1 MTVQTTLFEDPAPQ
15 AQRPRVRVLIPLPL
29 EGPYDYLCPEDCRA
43 PPIRGTHVLV
53 PLGPRTVRGVV
64 WGPGTDDL
72 DTVRLKPVTDILDA
86 PPLPDQVCAFVD
98 WVSAYTLSAPGAV
111 LALALRA
118 PSALQPAPEKRLLRR
133 APGAVARLT
142 PARQRVL
149 AVADDGQART
159 AAALAE
165 AAAASSGVVKG
176 LVDAGALVP
185 VSVSEDAPLPVPS
198 ADGPARVLSNQQA
211 AAAQTLSE
219 AVRARHFSP
228 ILLDGVTGSGKTEVY
243 FEAVAQAL
251 RGPGQV
257 LILLPEI
264 ALTVQFLER
273 FAARFGCHPA
283 PWHSDVGQKERR
295 RVWRHV
301 ASGQARVVV
310 GARSALFLPFT
321 DLSLI
326 VVDEE
331 HETAYKQ
338 EEGVIYHARDMAVV
352 RARLADC
359 PVVLASATPSLETV
373 TNAIA
378 GRYARVAL
386 PARAGAA
393 RMPSVE
399 AVDLREDRP
408 EGRDRWLSG
417 TLVRGMIQCF
427 ERGEQVLLF
436 LNRRGYAPLVICRA
450 CGHRMMAPD
459 TDNWLA
465 EHRFRGELVC
475 HLTGYTIPKP
485 KLCPAC
491 KEEDT
496 LHACGPGVERIME
509 EARERFPDARL
520 GLMSSDAI
528 HSPAQAEA
536 LIEDMTKRRIDLL
549 IGTQMVAKGH
559 NFPWLTLVGVVDA
572 DLGLGGGALRAAEKT
587 YQVLHQVAGRAGRA
601 ERPGRVLLQT
611 HMPEHAVMRALV
623 SGERDAFLAA
633 ESADRLHAGYPPF
646 GRLAALILSAPDAE
660 TVHDAARL
668 LARTRPDAE
677 GITVLGPVP
686 APIAILRGRH
696 RMRFLVKTPRQTD
709 IQAYL
714 RTWLAP
720 VKLPTKLRLTVD
732 VDPYSFL

>member
-1 MTVQTTLFEDPAPQ
+1 MTIQSSLFQNADDRAPS
-15 AQRPRVRVLIPLPL
+15 RRVRVLIPLPL
-29 EGPYDYLCPEDCRA
+29 EGPYDYLLPDDLDA
-43 PPIRGTHVLV
+43 PPMRGSHVIV
-53 PLGPRTVRGVV
+53 PLGPRAVRGVV
-64 WGPGTDDL
+64 WGPGTEDL
-72 DTVRLKPVTDILDA
+72 DTARLKPVTEILDA
-86 PPLPDQVCAFVD
+86 PPLPEQLCAFVD
-98 WVSAYTLSAPGAV
+98 WVSAYTLSSPGAV

-118 PSALQPAPEKRLLRR
+118 PSALEPAPAKRLLRR
-133 APGAVARLT
+133 GTGQPARMT
-142 PARQRVL
+142 PARERVL
-149 AVADDGQART
+149 AKADDGEART

-165 AAAASSGVVKG
+165 EAGTSSGVVKG
-176 LVDAGALVP
+176 LVEAGALLAL
-185 VSVSEDAPLPVPS
+185 SVSEDAPLPVPRP
-198 ADGPARVLSNQQA
+198 DGPARVLSERQA
-211 AAAQTLSE
+211 AAARTLCE
-219 AVRARHFSP
+219 AVRTRNFAP

-243 FEAVAQAL
+243 FEAVAEAL

-273 FAARFGCHPA
+273 FATRFGCHPA
-283 PWHSDVGQKERR
+283 PWHSDVGQKTRR

-321 DLSLI
+321 DLSLV

-352 RARLADC
+352 RARMAGC

-373 TNAIA
+373 TNAEA
-378 GRYARVAL
+378 GRYARVVL

-408 EGRDRWLSG
+408 DGRDRWLSPS
-417 TLVRGMIQCF
+417 LMRAMIQGF
-427 ERGEQVLLF
+427 ERDEQVLLF

-450 CGHRMMAPD
+450 CGHRMTAPD
-459 TDNWLA
+459 TDSWLS
-465 EHRFRGELVC
+465 EHRYLGQLVC

-485 KLCPAC
+485 KICPAC
-491 KEEDT
+491 KEVDT

-509 EARERFPDARL
+509 EARERFPDARIA
-520 GLMSSDAI
+520 LMSSDVI
-528 HSPAQAEA
+528 RSPAQAEA
-536 LIEDMTKRRIDLL
+536 LIEDMTERRIDLL

-559 NFPWLTLVGVVDA
+559 NFPFLTLVGVVDA

-601 ERPGRVLLQT
+601 DRPGRVLLQT
-611 HMPEHAVMRALV
+611 HMPEHPVMQALV
-623 SGERDAFLAA
+623 GGDRDAFLAA
-633 ESADRLHAGYPPF
+633 EGADRAEAGYPPF

-660 TVHDAARL
+660 SVHDAARA
-668 LARTRPDAE
+668 LAKARPEAQ

-686 APIAILRGRH
+686 APIAVLRGRH

-709 IQAYL
+709 IQAFL
-714 RTWLAP
+714 RTWLTA
-720 VKLPTKLRLTVD
+720 VKRPTKVRLTVD